1 MQAEA
6 VATQAG
12 IGPRLRLAAERYRS
26 AALMAGS
33 RLAAVAAQFAV
44 QAAVGALGGAAALGI
59 LQLFQSWTSI
69 GGEIAARG
77 LPTRAMRDSSVDF
90 ANGDSAAVQRRLKRF
105 ARLIARGWI
114 VAGLAIGLALKD
126 SLGNFAAG
134 VMLVF
139 FRPFKKGDFVEVAG
153 VAGTVDEVRIFST
166 VLTTPDNKQIIIPNG
181 QVGADSIINYSAKEE
196 RRVDM
201 VFGVSYDDD
210 LKVARKVL
218 TELCANHPLVLED
231 PATKIFVTNLG
242 ESSVDFAVRP
252 WAKTADYWTVYGDL
266 LEQGKL
272 ALEEAGCSI
281 PYPQSDLHLHPTN
294 PLSKMFKD

>member
-1 MQAEA
+1 MEFNFDMQAL
-6 VATQAG
+6 VPLFTDWG
-12 IGPRLRLAAERYRS
+12 IKIVLALLIYIVGKWIAKRITGFIGKIMQRADMDETLVTFLSNLVY
-26 AALMAGS
+26 AIL
-33 RLAAVAAQFAV
+33 LAAVI
-44 QAAVGALGGAAALGI
+44 LAALDKLGVPVTSLLAI
-59 LQLFQSWTSI
+59 L
-69 GGEIAARG
+69 GA
-77 LPTRAMRDSSVDF
+77 
-90 ANGDSAAVQRRLKRF
+90 
-105 ARLIARGWI
+105 
-114 VAGLAIGLALKD
+114 AGLAIGLALKD